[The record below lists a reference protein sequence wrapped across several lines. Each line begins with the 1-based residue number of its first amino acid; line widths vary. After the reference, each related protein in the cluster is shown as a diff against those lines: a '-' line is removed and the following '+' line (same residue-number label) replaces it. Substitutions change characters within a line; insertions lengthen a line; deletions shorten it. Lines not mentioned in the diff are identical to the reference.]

1 MCELESFLRQIIR
14 VGMTGPHLEWNLSF
28 IGGEEVV
35 RSEVMDPS
43 STFSAK
49 ANTEDPYEGEAS
61 EETGIKFVSER
72 TRQTTKREANISQKV
87 DGFAERHK
95 NSGRR

>member
-1 MCELESFLRQIIR
+1 MRSRAGYPIHSSHLSSSQLFHFKYFRHPIIS
-14 VGMTGPHLEWNLSF
+14 VGMTGPHLERNLSF

-61 EETGIKFVSER
+61 EETGL
-72 TRQTTKREANISQKV
+72 
-87 DGFAERHK
+87 
-95 NSGRR
+95 